1 MIGFWVNV
9 AKLDQVACGDVMNLT
24 KHGIFTGSSF
34 QLIEKKP
41 NKQISSPRLE

>member
-9 AKLDQVACGDVMNLT
+9 AKLDQVGCGNVMNLT

-34 QLIEKKP
+34 QLIETNKK
-41 NKQISSPRLE
+41 NLLSY